1 MSEWQTDCG
10 EVDGEGED
18 DQRHD
23 PEHSLHGSKVGVVDT
38 GLCAQLK
45 KKVAISEEA
54 WFDSTDHNANYHKL

>member
-1 MSEWQTDCG
+1 MWCEWMQTDCG

-38 GLCAQLK
+38 GLCPQLK
-45 KKVAISEEA
+45 YDGNEVKKK
-54 WFDSTDHNANYHKL
+54 HG